1 MPQTITSV
9 AVLGTRYLSGIQYRV
24 LNTAGAFYPG
34 PADNLA
40 NGTHLGNGV
49 WRATATLP
57 DAGGEVRWS
66 QGASIL
72 AVDVVE
78 PVPGAVAGEAVAA
91 QVWTYTGGDRSLTG
105 PQAVNSAATLGLIQA
120 FVQGRF
126 RINYSLGKAYQY
138 GTDGTVLQEF
148 DLRDADGNM
157 AINAQT
163 AVDRVPVDG
172 TVAPIGLSLS
182 LSDLEDVNLDNPADG
197 SVPIWNNGELD
208 ITSATTDETLT
219 DGGNF

>member
-1 MPQTITSV
+1 MPQTVTSI
-9 AVLGTRYLSGIQYRV
+9 AVLGSRYLSGIQYRV

-78 PVPGAVAGEAVAA
+78 PAPGAVAGETVATA
-91 QVWTYTGGDRSLTG
+91 VWTYTDGDRSLSGTQAAQLTG
-105 PQAVNSAATLGLIQA
+105 ILEQLKSDYFKGDTRFIRYRQGTLQIILD
-120 FVQGRF
+120 
-126 RINYSLGKAYQY
+126 K
-138 GTDGTVLQEF
+138 
-148 DLRDADGNM
+148 
-157 AINAQT
+157 
-163 AVDRVPVDG
+163 
-172 TVAPIGLSLS
+172 
-182 LSDLEDVNLDNPADG
+182 DVTFNPDTG
-197 SVPIWNNGELD
+197 YT
-208 ITSATTDETLT
+208 ITEHQ
-219 DGGNF
+219 

>member
-9 AVLGTRYLSGIQYRV
+9 AVLGARYASGIQYRV

-49 WRATATLP
+49 WRAVATLP

-78 PVPGAVAGEAVAA
+78 PAPGAVAGETVATA
-91 QVWTYTGGDRSLTG
+91 VWTYTGGDRSLSGT
-105 PQAVNSAATLGLIQA
+105 QAATVATTLATTQA
-120 FVQGRF
+120 FAE
-126 RINYSLGKAYQY
+126 GKFVIDYDASTATQY
-138 GTDGTVLQEF
+138 NTDGTVRRVF
-148 DLRDADGNM
+148 DLQDKDGNP
-157 AINAQT
+157 ATSAQT
-163 AVDRVPVDG
+163 AVKRVPR
-172 TVAPIGLSLS
+172 
-182 LSDLEDVNLDNPADG
+182 
-197 SVPIWNNGELD
+197 
-208 ITSATTDETLT
+208 
-219 DGGNF
+219 